1 MTQNEECLR
10 PYLKKLRQST
20 GTQRVVA
27 QELDIT
33 EQHLRSIEKGS
44 TQISIK
50 LLFKMA
56 NYFNA
61 SIYELFPDLN
71 NSSFYDSKSN

>member
-1 MTQNEECLR
+1 MTQNEECPR
-10 PYLKKLRQST
+10 PYLKKLRRST

-44 TQISIK
+44 TAISIK

-71 NSSFYDSKSN
+71 NSSFYDS